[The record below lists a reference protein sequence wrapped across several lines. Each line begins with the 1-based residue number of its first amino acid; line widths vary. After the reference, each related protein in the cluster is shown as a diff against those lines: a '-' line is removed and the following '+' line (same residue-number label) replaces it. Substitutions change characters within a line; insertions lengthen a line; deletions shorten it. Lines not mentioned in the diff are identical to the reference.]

1 MDRKKREEK
10 VGYRSISRRVLRQN
24 WEYIYKARIEKYIY
38 TTDASSSDKD
48 RCGGIN
54 IKHEIIST
62 RAQPTCPDG
71 FFSVFVV
78 ATTDGIVDDQR
89 SCVYCWPFR
98 VVWTRSDKNRTRFM
112 QMSLYLVFILAVC
125 VRV

>member
-71 FFSVFVV
+71 FF
-78 ATTDGIVDDQR
+78 
-89 SCVYCWPFR
+89 PF
-98 VVWTRSDKNRTRFM
+98 
-112 QMSLYLVFILAVC
+112 SLWRQLMESSMINDRVFIAGLFALC
-125 VRV
+125 GLVRIKIELVLCK